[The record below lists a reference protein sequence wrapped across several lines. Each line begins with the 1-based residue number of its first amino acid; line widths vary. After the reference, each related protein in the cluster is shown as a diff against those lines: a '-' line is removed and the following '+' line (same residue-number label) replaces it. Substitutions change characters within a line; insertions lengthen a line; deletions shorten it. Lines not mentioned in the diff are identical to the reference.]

1 MKELEDKLNA
11 AKEEYE
17 SLRYPDDL
25 AAQVLTRQR
34 PSRWRWALAVAAA
47 IILLMFIAPHANGP
61 DPSGADKNVAGGEA
75 FVYIPQDVPALP
87 NVSLGDVPLAA
98 AASISGLYQNM
109 LSLVSDF
116 DKIIL
121 DEVKLDDLYKDAE
134 QTEKGLKQ
142 LERLI
147 LNQPGA

>member
-25 AAQVLTRQR
+25 AAQVLTRRR
-34 PSRWRWALAVAAA
+34 PRPWRWAAAVAAA
-47 IILLMFIAPHANGP
+47 IILLVFISPHANGP
-61 DPSGADKNVAGGEA
+61 DPSGTDGNGEV
-75 FVYIPQDVPALP
+75 VYIPPDVPDLSK
-87 NVSLGDVPLAA
+87 VSLGDMPSAA

-116 DKIIL
+116 DKIVL

-134 QTEKGLKQ
+134 QTGKGLKQ

-147 LNQPGA
+147 LNQPDA